1 MLVTGDWQCLD
12 IHMVISIVTNCW
24 KKTQS
29 RHTQNHG
36 GVVGRVGWVENGG
49 PEWRRLV
56 RVPPEMVIRLWP
68 IGVRK
73 IFILLVKYLWI
84 TVLYKIFTQ
93 TRE

>member
-1 MLVTGDWQCLD
+1 
-12 IHMVISIVTNCW
+12 MVD
-24 KKTQS
+24 Q
-29 RHTQNHG
+29 
-36 GVVGRVGWVENGG
+36 VEEVG
-49 PEWRRLV
+49 PEWINRV
-56 RVPPEMVIRLWP
+56 RVPPEMVKWLWP